1 MSLTKDF
8 KDAMTQMATGVTI
21 VTCKHEKTAYGMTVS
36 SFTSVSIEP
45 PLVSICIDK
54 RVTIGSIIEKSNCFS
69 VNILA
74 ATQENLGKIF
84 STPKLDMNQRF
95 ANGSWNSAKTM
106 SPVLDNCLAWMDCSL
121 HSTFEVGDHYIFIGE
136 VKSAFSE
143 IAGQPV
149 IYFQRNWRNLK
160 S

>member
-1 MSLTKDF
+1 MNQTQSF

-21 VTCKHEKTAYGMTVS
+21 VTCMHEGTAYGMTVS

-54 RVTIGSIIEKSNCFS
+54 RVTIGSIIEKSARFS
-69 VNILA
+69 VNILSA
-74 ATQENLGKIF
+74 KQENLGKIF
-84 STPKLDMNQRF
+84 STPSMDMNQRF
-95 ANGSWNSAKTM
+95 TNGTWNSDQTL
-106 SPVLDNCLAWMDCSL
+106 SPVLDNCLAWMDCNL

-136 VKSAFSE
+136 VKSSFSKTN
-143 IAGQPV
+143 GRPV
-149 IYFQRNWRNLK
+149 IYFQRQWQNLK